1 MTVNFFL
8 LQDPLEVQGITY
20 FGARELYVIM
30 ALFCHI
36 VIKMTRARIVD
47 DPRVASQLGTL
58 ADNCHIV
65 LVYFSIVSS
74 KSTSN
79 IQNGFILKLKL
90 KSRNKI
96 SFFIKT
102 YCSVLI
108 KFNNFHSVTIEQ
120 DSIIHQTQIHWSG
133 SFFRR
138 FSKQFFFC
146 QSSKRFHLDFFY
158 FMAAIFSLDH
168 FLNNFNKTRLVINP
182 LFYYKIM
189 KKGIPIRKW
198 RDVFRRGFAIFLVR
212 ILKFSADAWT
222 MILWS
227 LSKFELI

>member
-1 MTVNFFL
+1 MFLQFCVTIICSKIELTKLGVDRQLFL
-8 LQDPLEVQGITY
+8 LQVPRNY

-36 VIKMTRARIVD
+36 VIKMTRARVFDD

-65 LVYFSIVSS
+65 IVYFSIVSS

-79 IQNGFILKLKL
+79 IQNGFILELKL

-96 SFFIKT
+96 KNFIKT

-108 KFNNFHSVTIEQ
+108 KFNHFHSVTIEQ

-168 FLNNFNKTRLVINP
+168 FLNNFNKNRLVINP
-182 LFYYKIM
+182 LFCYRSWKIQNLLEVLPFQVQ
-189 KKGIPIRKW
+189 IPPQ
-198 RDVFRRGFAIFLVR
+198 
-212 ILKFSADAWT
+212 
-222 MILWS
+222 
-227 LSKFELI
+227 